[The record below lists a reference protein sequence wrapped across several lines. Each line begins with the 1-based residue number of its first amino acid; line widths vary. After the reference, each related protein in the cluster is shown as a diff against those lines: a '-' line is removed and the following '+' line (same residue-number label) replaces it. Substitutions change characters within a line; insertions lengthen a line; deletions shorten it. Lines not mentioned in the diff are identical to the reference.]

1 MGVSRHCTTRVALL
15 VEGLSECPRGERSPQ
30 ILEHPC
36 TTRATGRGRLEPS
49 QQLLSEAL
57 FCRDVLV
64 RMLCKHILVAQSVKD
79 LPANAGEGR
88 DKGSIPEAGR
98 SSGEGNGNP
107 L

>member
-1 MGVSRHCTTRVALL
+1 MNGKKDTEQKSRRTGIKGSTKYLRVS
-15 VEGLSECPRGERSPQ
+15 
-30 ILEHPC
+30 
-36 TTRATGRGRLEPS
+36 
-49 QQLLSEAL
+49 
-57 FCRDVLV
+57 
-64 RMLCKHILVAQSVKD
+64 LVAQSVKD